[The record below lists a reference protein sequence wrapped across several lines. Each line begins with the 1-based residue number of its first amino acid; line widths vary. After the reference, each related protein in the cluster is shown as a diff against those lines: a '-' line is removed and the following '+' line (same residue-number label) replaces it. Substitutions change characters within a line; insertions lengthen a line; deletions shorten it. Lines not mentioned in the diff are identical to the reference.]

1 MIWSEQFAPQ
11 SLMRTNFPY
20 FHVVFTLPNPTF
32 LRPPKRASR
41 RRVADIA
48 YQTKAV
54 VYARLGS
61 VFAYSGGGW
70 SAR

>member
-1 MIWSEQFAPQ
+1 MIWSEQSAPQ
-11 SLMRTNFPY
+11 SLMRTNFPH
-20 FHVVFTLPNPTF
+20 FHVVFTLPNPI
-32 LRPPKRASR
+32 
-41 RRVADIA
+41 ADIA

-54 VYARLGS
+54 VYARPGS